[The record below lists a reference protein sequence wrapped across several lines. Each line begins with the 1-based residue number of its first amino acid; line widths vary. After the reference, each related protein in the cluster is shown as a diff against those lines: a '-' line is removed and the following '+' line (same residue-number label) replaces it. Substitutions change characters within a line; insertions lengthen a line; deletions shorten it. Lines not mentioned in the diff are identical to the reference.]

1 LGQGLANIQLGI
13 GGNMGQSQIA
23 GGQMA
28 MNAGLSKASMPNPM
42 NQLINTGLQL
52 YGMGAFGGGNRA
64 AATPNLGASTYRN
77 IGQPFMYGLSGIPG
91 LG

>member
-1 LGQGLANIQLGI
+1 
-13 GGNMGQSQIA
+13 
-23 GGQMA
+23 
-28 MNAGLSKASMPNPM
+28 M

-52 YGMGAFGGGNRA
+52 YGMGAFGGGNGA